1 MTVETTSG
9 AAVGAG
15 TAGAGAAGAALYD
28 EAYARHYQRMYI
40 EPWSAKHQ
48 LNREN
53 LARLLEEQRSRPH
66 STAPAVSR
74 DSSAPEPHWLDLA
87 CGQAWHFS
95 QFEGHARQLGVD
107 ASEAQLRRARAAC
120 PSAEFLLAD
129 MSELGLP
136 TGSFDLVTSFWGA
149 YCYLASRERISRW
162 LKQAVGWVREGGSLY
177 LEVLLGED
185 LASFNRSKFAARTGF
200 VVEPLS
206 PDYEQWSYRDIGG
219 SHTMTSPPL
228 AFLMDIVEPAFGHV
242 EARHDGSFMV
252 HLIASQ
258 KRHG

>member
-1 MTVETTSG
+1 MTPS
-9 AAVGAG
+9 
-15 TAGAGAAGAALYD
+15 TAGASLYD
-28 EAYARHYQRMYI
+28 EQYARHYERVYI
-40 EPWSAKHQ
+40 EPWSAKHG

-53 LARLLEEQRSRPH
+53 LARILDRSHSDLRP
-66 STAPAVSR
+66 R
-74 DSSAPEPHWLDLA
+74 WLDLA

-95 QFEGHARQLGVD
+95 QFQGRAQQLGVD

-129 MSELGLP
+129 MSELRLP
-136 TGSFDLVTSFWGA
+136 PGSFDLVTSFWGA
-149 YCYLASRERISRW
+149 YCYLPSRDRISTW
-162 LKQAVGWVREGGSLY
+162 LKQAVSWVREGGTLY

-185 LASFNRSKFAARTGF
+185 LASFNRSKFSAATGF
-200 VVEPLS
+200 AVEPLS
-206 PDYEQWSYRDIGG
+206 PDYERWSYRDIGG
-219 SHTMTSPPL
+219 RHTMTSPPL

-258 KRHG
+258 KRRA